1 MRNWVGILT
10 WRIEVLREKDHIGQE
25 LGDTH
30 LEDGPRVRR
39 TTWVRIQAE
48 ILTPSLH
55 GSPSE

>member
-30 LEDGPRVRR
+30 LERKDGP
-39 TTWVRIQAE
+39 E
-48 ILTPSLH
+48 
-55 GSPSE
+55 